1 MAAIVGKVV
10 SVRRAEKNPGAWF
23 SAKLECPDGSSIRVK
38 GHDPSLTEGEAISCE
53 GSFFTDPKWGIEFR
67 ATSVARVSGESLQLP
82 PQSPAFLI
90 LKEGVVRGIGEARA
104 RKLVDQHGDE
114 GAIRAALK
122 TLKKPPSHGRAD
134 ELMRLGE
141 LMVMGLS
148 RRIAERVHKE
158 FGPDVMNT
166 LRQHPYLLTRVDGV
180 GFELADRIA
189 KANGLQPDDR
199 GRCAAG
205 LRFVL
210 DRFIRS
216 TGSTGMPRKQLLTES
231 QQLLA
236 LEDRGVLDEVLT
248 RLERE
253 STRESPLQSFQ
264 PVKGESLVFHRGLL
278 QKEQDIAQ
286 DLRRRIARG
295 PQAEAKDIQ
304 ARANEIERMLGFG
317 LHVLQREAVEQAA
330 MQPVFVL
337 TGGPGTGKTTTV
349 KAIYDLLRQLGLRVA
364 LTAPTGKAAQRL
376 GQACESNEAKTL
388 HRLLEW
394 HGQDDFKQSLKNP
407 LAIDAVIVDEVSM
420 VDVSLMHALLRALPE
435 AARVILVGN
444 KDQLPSVGPGQVLN
458 DVLSSSETPRVL
470 LEQGF
475 RQGANSPIADNA
487 IRVNT
492 GELPRS
498 SGQAFE
504 IDWVEEGEGEEQRAA
519 DQLLL
524 AYARLLE
531 EGLKASDIQVLT
543 PKREVG
549 ACSAF
554 VLSKRIQALVNPQ
567 SERTL
572 SQGGWTFRLGDR
584 VINTQNNYSP
594 DVMLANGDTGFV
606 FDIGTEE
613 EPSLTIQVD
622 GDRRVVVKDA
632 LLNEIELA
640 YALTVHKSQGS
651 EFPVVMMPVIRAH
664 RSLLSRRLVYTG
676 MTRARQR
683 LILIAGQGAL
693 KAAVGDTETYQRVSA
708 LPMMLAS

>member
-1 MAAIVGKVV
+1 
-10 SVRRAEKNPGAWF
+10 
-23 SAKLECPDGSSIRVK
+23 
-38 GHDPSLTEGEAISCE
+38 
-53 GSFFTDPKWGIEFR
+53 
-67 ATSVARVSGESLQLP
+67 
-82 PQSPAFLI
+82 
-90 LKEGVVRGIGEARA
+90 
-104 RKLVDQHGDE
+104 
-114 GAIRAALK
+114 
-122 TLKKPPSHGRAD
+122 
-134 ELMRLGE
+134 
-141 LMVMGLS
+141 
-148 RRIAERVHKE
+148 
-158 FGPDVMNT
+158 
-166 LRQHPYLLTRVDGV
+166 
-180 GFELADRIA
+180 
-189 KANGLQPDDR
+189 
-199 GRCAAG
+199 
-205 LRFVL
+205 
-210 DRFIRS
+210 
-216 TGSTGMPRKQLLTES
+216 
-231 QQLLA
+231 
-236 LEDRGVLDEVLT
+236 
-248 RLERE
+248 
-253 STRESPLQSFQ
+253 
-264 PVKGESLVFHRGLL
+264 
-278 QKEQDIAQ
+278 
-286 DLRRRIARG
+286 
-295 PQAEAKDIQ
+295 
-304 ARANEIERMLGFG
+304 
-317 LHVLQREAVEQAA
+317 
-330 MQPVFVL
+330 
-337 TGGPGTGKTTTV
+337 
-349 KAIYDLLRQLGLRVA
+349 
-364 LTAPTGKAAQRL
+364 
-376 GQACESNEAKTL
+376 
-388 HRLLEW
+388 
-394 HGQDDFKQSLKNP
+394 LKNP

-435 AARVILVGN
+435 AARVILVGD

-492 GELPRS
+492 GELPQS

-693 KAAVGDTETYQRVSA
+693 KAAVGDTETYQRVSG
-708 LPMMLAS
+708 LPMMLAN